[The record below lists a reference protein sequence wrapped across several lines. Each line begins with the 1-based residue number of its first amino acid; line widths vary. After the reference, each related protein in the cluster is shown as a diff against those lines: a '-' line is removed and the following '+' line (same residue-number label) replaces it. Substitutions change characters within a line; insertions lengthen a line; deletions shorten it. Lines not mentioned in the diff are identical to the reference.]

1 MGLGTQPLYEVP
13 DDLRVETIIK
23 NTVINIG
30 LTVVLS
36 VAKSCL

>member
-13 DDLRVETIIK
+13 DDLRVETIK